1 MTSTERRL
9 RARRRRAIA
18 RTLMEYAALGLLGV
32 ILGGMFWEGLNRQLD
47 IQDAQNRAWT
57 MGE

>member
-18 RTLMEYAALGLLGV
+18 RTLMEFAALGLLGA

-47 IQDAQNRAWT
+47 IQDAQNRAWAT
-57 MGE
+57 GE

>member
-57 MGE
+57 TGE